1 MKQQVLIRTILGVM
15 VLAAAL
21 SISACSSCLPGN
33 VEGTYSDVSGAFKVE
48 LKDGGKATLTTLNSP
63 TPCTYVKDGKKL
75 ALTCENRVLS
85 FTIQDDGSLM
95 PPEEAGIGP
104 LKKAK

>member
-1 MKQQVLIRTILGVM
+1 MKQQVLVRTVLGTMVM
-15 VLAAAL
+15 AAAL
-21 SISACSSCLPGN
+21 SMSACSSCLPGN

-48 LKDGGKATLTTLNSP
+48 LKGGGKATFTTLNSP
-63 TPCTYVKDGKKL
+63 VDCTYVKDGKKL
-75 ALTCENRVLS
+75 NLTCENRVLS

-95 PPEEAGIGP
+95 PPQEAGIGP